1 MTRFYESSAE
11 AQWRES
17 RRILAKTFALV
28 DEVVTGPGTLAD
40 KARKVEL
47 FADLGTSELNLA
59 VVARGQ
65 MLREKFLQA
74 HA

>member
-1 MTRFYESSAE
+1 MTRFYEADAE

-28 DEVVTGPGTLAD
+28 DEVVMGTDSIDA
-40 KARKVEL
+40 KVRKIRL
-47 FADLGTSELNLA
+47 FADLGRSELELA

-65 MLREKFLQA
+65 MLREKFLEA